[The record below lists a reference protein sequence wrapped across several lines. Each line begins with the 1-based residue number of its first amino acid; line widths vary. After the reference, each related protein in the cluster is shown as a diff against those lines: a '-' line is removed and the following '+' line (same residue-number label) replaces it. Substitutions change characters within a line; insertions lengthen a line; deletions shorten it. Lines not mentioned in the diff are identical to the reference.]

1 MEFVDNMAQ
10 NIDQIEN
17 LQLRLESE
25 ICGLS
30 VISKFAQYVEVN
42 VEGLRKIQIS
52 KKVREKIESKL
63 EVSEDKKALLEGYFD
78 QVTPNHHHLRLRT
91 MKLLRVVRPIM
102 KHR

>member
-1 MEFVDNMAQ
+1 MAQ

-30 VISKFAQYVEVN
+30 VEALSKFAQHVEVN